1 MWPAKHL
8 PRRRTRLLHQAQTNQ
23 RKEHQVPSQ
32 SSNNAEILARL
43 ERIERDLG
51 TIKLELA
58 ETRGAYRLAKFVV
71 ALLGVSGLGGLTAW
85 FAGQSK

>member
-1 MWPAKHL
+1 MA
-8 PRRRTRLLHQAQTNQ
+8 
-23 RKEHQVPSQ
+23 SQ

-43 ERIERDLG
+43 DRIERDLG

-85 FAGQSK
+85 FAGQGK